1 MICNDLPKSYL
12 IKQKRDRLN
21 DICHVT
27 SLPGDFQGAQLTFT
41 DLLKERI
48 NHLIATD
55 KDTDWSTKP
64 IQIKI
69 SGDGARMTKNTSFIL
84 LSFSLLQTGNAMSA
98 GGNHTIAIVKGS
110 ENYDTIKNAFQDS
123 FMEINNLIAQKQIT
137 IGDARFSLDF
147 FSWGRL

>member
-1 MICNDLPKSYL
+1 MTCNDLAKSYL
-12 IKQKRDRLN
+12 IKQKRDQLN

-41 DLLKERI
+41 DLPKERI
-48 NHLIATD
+48 NHVIATD

-69 SGDGARMTKNTSFIL
+69 SGDGATMTINSSFIL
-84 LSFSLLQTGNAMSA
+84 LSFSLLQTGNVMSA

-110 ENYDTIKNAFQDS
+110 ENYDTIKNAF
-123 FMEINNLIAQKQIT
+123 
-137 IGDARFSLDF
+137 
-147 FSWGRL
+147 